1 MKIIFDRKSLNKK
14 IKMSKNL
21 LKIFRRIVKNH
32 EDQGS
37 RKLYEK
43 LADVP
48 GTRTK
53 ENKISK
59 VNFQHSREQLLEEE
73 KSTQDSRLKEYLI
86 GSIFCVV
93 YVILGN

>member
-1 MKIIFDRKSLNKK
+1 
-14 IKMSKNL
+14 MSKNL

-37 RKLYEK
+37 RKLYGK

-59 VNFQHSREQLLEEE
+59 VNLQHSREQLLEEE

-86 GSIFCVV
+86 GSICCVV